1 MTLRRYRS
9 VADIPPPRPAESAM
23 AGLAAAC
30 ALSEA
35 SARWGHRTQGPR
47 GIRRF
52 RSVQAAHEH
61 RLAWESGEDVG
72 AGPAGSSRPGASHPG
87 VVH

>member
-9 VADIPPPRPAESAM
+9 VDEMPPPPPASSAL

-30 ALSEA
+30 VMSAA
-35 SARWGHRTQGPR
+35 SRLFGHEVRAPR

-52 RSVQAAHEH
+52 PSVEEAHEH
-61 RLAWESGEDVG
+61 RLAWESD
-72 AGPAGSSRPGASHPG
+72 RPSDATEG
-87 VVH
+87 